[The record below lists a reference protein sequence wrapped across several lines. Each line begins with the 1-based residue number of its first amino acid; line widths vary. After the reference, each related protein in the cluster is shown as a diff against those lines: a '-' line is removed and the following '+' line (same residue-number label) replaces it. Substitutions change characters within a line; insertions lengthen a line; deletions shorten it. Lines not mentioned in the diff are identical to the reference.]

1 MVVGLRFPPKE
12 ETKLSTENIVKRS
25 ATVFPYRGKWRL
37 QYFDSEGRIRTKT
50 APTKQDAYMALG
62 LVQQQVNQ
70 GLLPKPS
77 REVPILGDWL
87 GMWLEQKSIQLKWST
102 TESLEALIR
111 LHIRP
116 ALGHL
121 RLNQVSPLLVEAF
134 YSSLQG
140 KKELSPATI
149 KKVHTIMHQ
158 AFQQAVRYGQLPT
171 NPMLSTKTPQAN
183 KPRIEVL
190 SREQVKRVLA
200 VAANQG
206 PESYLRWLLALH
218 YGLRQGETLA
228 LTWGDFEPSTGQL
241 SINKSVN
248 AKAGEGS
255 IISRPKTD
263 KANRII
269 PLTLQAQKS
278 WKALAEYNTDVQDST
293 LVFQNTTG
301 GYLNARTDYDRWHH
315 LLKQAEVPKLKLHA
329 ARHTAA
335 TLLIESGAD
344 LRSVQLILGHS
355 SPTFTASTY
364 VHPSLMHIR
373 SALEGVQISSNSRPM
388 PLSLTTE
395 NETANIDS

>member
-1 MVVGLRFPPKE
+1 MV
-12 ETKLSTENIVKRS
+12 TENIVKRS

-37 QYFDSEGRIRTKT
+37 QYFDAEGRIRTKT
-50 APTKQDAYMALG
+50 ASSKEDAYMALG
-62 LVQQQVNQ
+62 LVQQQISQ
-70 GLLPKPS
+70 GLLPRPN
-77 REVPILGDWL
+77 REVPILSDWL
-87 GMWLEQKSIQLKWST
+87 GLWLEQKSIHLKWST

-111 LHIRP
+111 LHINP

-121 RLNQVSPLLVEAF
+121 RLNQVAPLLVEGF
-134 YSSLQG
+134 YSSIQA
-140 KKELSPATI
+140 KKKLSPATI
-149 KKVHTIMHQ
+149 KKVHTILHQ

-190 SREQVKRVLA
+190 VREQVERVLA
-200 VAANQG
+200 IAAKQS

-218 YGLRQGETLA
+218 YGLRQGEALA
-228 LTWGDFEPSTGQL
+228 LTWQDFDPSTGLL

-255 IISRPKTD
+255 IVSRPKTD
-263 KANRII
+263 KANRVI
-269 PLTLQAQKS
+269 PLTSQAQEV
-278 WKALAEYNTDVQDST
+278 WKALAEYKTDVQDSEI
-293 LVFQNTTG
+293 VFQNTSG
-301 GYLNARTDYDRWHH
+301 GYVNARTDYDRWHY
-315 LLKQAEVPKLKLHA
+315 LLHQAGLPKIKLHA

-373 SALEGVQISSNSRPM
+373 SALEGVNISSPSRPT

-395 NETANIDS
+395 KATANIES

>member
-1 MVVGLRFPPKE
+1 
-12 ETKLSTENIVKRS
+12 
-25 ATVFPYRGKWRL
+25 
-37 QYFDSEGRIRTKT
+37 
-50 APTKQDAYMALG
+50 
-62 LVQQQVNQ
+62 
-70 GLLPKPS
+70 
-77 REVPILGDWL
+77 
-87 GMWLEQKSIQLKWST
+87 MWLEQKSIQLKWST